1 MNSHV
6 AVISLY
12 SDDLEK
18 TVHFYKNI
26 VGLYLVSSGS
36 GAGGEQRPHF
46 RLGDTY
52 LVFLK
57 GQPQPALTDKPA
69 RFPALAIAVDDIE
82 GALARLKANQVEL
95 PWGLEADARA
105 RWVMFHDP
113 SGNLIELVQSA
124 RGVI

>member
-12 SDDLEK
+12 AEDLEK

-26 VGLYLVSSGS
+26 VGLYLVSNGS
-36 GAGGEQRPHF
+36 VAKGEHRPHF

-52 LVFLK
+52 LVFLQGK
-57 GQPQPALTDKPA
+57 PQPAQIEKPA
-69 RFPALAIAVDDIE
+69 RFPNLAIAVDDID
-82 GALARLKANQVEL
+82 GAVARLKANAVEL